1 MLPFLVP
8 VLFTFYIQGVLKKLK
23 NFGAKRLIFGSTGKA
38 VCYLSVGNKETSCE
52 DKAITR
58 AGLKSQRN

>member
-23 NFGAKRLIFGSTGKA
+23 KFRCQKVNKTAVSTVTSTIFYISLQA
-38 VCYLSVGNKETSCE
+38 
-52 DKAITR
+52 
-58 AGLKSQRN
+58 